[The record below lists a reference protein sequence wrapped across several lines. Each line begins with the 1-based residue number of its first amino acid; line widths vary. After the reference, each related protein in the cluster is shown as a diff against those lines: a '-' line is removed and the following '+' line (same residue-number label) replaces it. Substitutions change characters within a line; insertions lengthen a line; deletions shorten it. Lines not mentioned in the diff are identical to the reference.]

1 MHPIYN
7 IFLSYITFIYIQIH
21 FPDTQDF
28 FEKTPQ
34 PRHQGGKSYLL
45 TLLKIKKKNKTSR
58 EFPPAA
64 PRVFQTDDYYVPL
77 SGFPVENRMKRQER
91 NITPKTYQRMKAY
104 VFPGQGAQFS
114 GMGADLYQKSAAV
127 KALFDRAD
135 EILGFSLSQTM
146 FSGSDEELRQTK
158 VTQPAVFLHSVALAK
173 ALGEGFQPEMV
184 AGHSLG
190 EFSALVAAGAMNFED
205 GLRLVSKRAMAM
217 QKACEAVPST
227 MAAVLGLPDEK
238 VEEICQA
245 TPGVVV
251 AANYNCPGQLV
262 ISGEIPAVEAGCEAA
277 KAAGARRALR
287 LPVGGAFHSPLME
300 PAREE
305 LARAIAETDFHA
317 PVCPVYQNVSTH
329 AETDPETIKKNLIAQ
344 LTAPVKWTQ
353 SVRNMVADGATVF
366 VEVGPGKVLQGLVKK
381 IEPSVE
387 AYSATIE

>member
-1 MHPIYN
+1 MHPSYN

-77 SGFPVENRMKRQER
+77 SGFPMENRMKRQER
-91 NITPKTYQRMKAY
+91 NITSKTYQRMKAY

-262 ISGEIPAVEAGCEAA
+262 ISGEIPAVEAACEAA